1 VRTINLAFS
10 SCPNDT
16 LTFHALLHGCID
28 TGPFSFTAHIDDVET
43 LNQEAFRGRFQVT
56 KLSFFAYLHL
66 RERYDLLD
74 AGAALGFGC
83 GPLLVAKSKGVPLS
97 RARIAVPGNYTTA
110 HLLLRLW
117 KPDLRAIEVV
127 RFDEILTGIESGRF
141 DAGVIIHEGRFV
153 YPDYGCVEVIDL
165 GAWWEGETGLP
176 VPLGCIALQKGP
188 AEMAIKA
195 DVERLIHDSVAFGL
209 AHPDASRGFVK
220 AHAQELADEVI
231 GAHIALYVNDCS
243 LSLGAEGRRAVA
255 ALEEMALCRGI
266 L

>member
-1 VRTINLAFS
+1 MRKIDLAFS

-28 TGPFSFTAHIDDVET
+28 TGPFSFTPYIEDVET
-43 LNQEAFRGRFQVT
+43 LNREALTGRFQVT
-56 KLSFFAYLHL
+56 KLSFFAYLHV

-83 GPLLVAKSKGVPLS
+83 GPLLVARSKDISLS
-97 RARIAVPGNYTTA
+97 QARIAAPGSYTTA

-117 KPDLRAIEVV
+117 RPDLPAAQVV

-153 YPDYGCVEVIDL
+153 YPEYGCAEVIDL
-165 GAWWEGETGLP
+165 GAWWEAETGFP
-176 VPLGCIALQKGP
+176 VPLGCIALRKDPDGR
-188 AEMAIKA
+188 EIKA
-195 DVERLIHDSVAFGL
+195 DMERLVHDSVAFGL
-209 AHPDASRGFVK
+209 AHPEASREFVRSY
-220 AHAQELADEVI
+220 AQELAEGVVD
-231 GAHIALYVNDCS
+231 AHIGLYVNDFS
-243 LSLGAEGRRAVA
+243 LSLGEEGGRAVA
-255 ALEEMALCRGI
+255 ALEEMARCRGV